1 MANFKNIIGSGFPE
15 YVNNQL
21 KKRSEILNTAN
32 RSNNILQYLTNR
44 NVWFR
49 LSSSVDVGGSKELA
63 RNNVLQGGTLNKNG
77 TIKKGFNE
85 TYKKGT
91 DDDLGFKPMPGI
103 TNISIGTGGKW
114 QTLMQADIEFVCYDL
129 EQLDIMTKLYMSLG
143 YTVFL
148 EWGHSNYFTTNNSV
162 EKFEVNASAISN
174 FFNLNNKDE
183 LLKRATKERDNKDGN
198 YECMLGTVYNFDWTA
213 NNDGSYNCKI
223 QVMGAG
229 GLVESLKIN
238 TSSGVNF
245 NNLIDDEDTNA
256 DFASDLE
263 NILTTL
269 KKFFE
274 DNSGIVQKST
284 TSFQAGTGTVTVD
297 TVEGLFKEIPLSQ
310 EGTIIENNRERTTT
324 YSALLNQIYE
334 FTSYPG
340 PQFGRSIGRT
350 SSSLGNNN
358 INKGNAH
365 QVLSG
370 IGTASS
376 IKPSLYHGYISNT
389 VIDNDKTYFQTYIT
403 LGHLFTLIQHIG
415 IFTENSGNVAKPVV
429 YLDYNPDNTIIKVN
443 KLQGSIDPSKCLI
456 PFNQKFDD
464 FFNPIKENF
473 PSKFNQSYS
482 LKKGVIPSFEG
493 KLFNVLVN
501 LDFIIDSLK
510 GLSQGSDDK
519 EVNLLDFIT
528 KILDGINVSLGKINS
543 FRPFYDKDS
552 NCLRIIDEHVLPDS
566 KENKIITIPN
576 LGTKSIVYD
585 YSFNTKITPKFASQ
599 LIIGA
604 QASGKD
610 VKEFSSEVLSYQY
623 LNIGT
628 KDRFATI
635 KKPSIN
641 PKIDLPVEKSALKP
655 FFRLFQLL
663 TRIYSFDNV
672 RKSSIDSLTT
682 LFNDILNRNTKI
694 PKYNPY
700 DNFGTRTKRLL
711 LGITPSPLLKNEND
725 EATEDKFVTPTLI
738 LPIEY
743 SIKIDGISG
752 ILPYNLFRIP
762 DNRLPKKYRG
772 KIDFAVFSINHE
784 IESNKW
790 YTILRGIAVPRN
802 K

>member
-1 MANFKNIIGSGFPE
+1 MANFKNIVGSGFPT
-15 YVNNQL
+15 YVTDQIN
-21 KKRSEILNTAN
+21 KRAEILNTPN

-49 LSSSVDVGGSKELA
+49 LSSSVNVGGSSALA
-63 RNNVLQGGTLNKNG
+63 RNNVLQGGTLNKNR

-129 EQLDIMTKLYMSLG
+129 EQLDTMTKLYMSLG

-148 EWGHSNYFTTNNSV
+148 EWGHSNYFTTNNNV
-162 EKFEVNASAISN
+162 EKFETNSSTITN
-174 FFNLNNKDE
+174 FFNFSDKDK
-183 LLKRATKERDNKDGN
+183 LLKQATKERDNKDGN

-229 GLVESLKIN
+229 GIVESLKIN

-263 NILTTL
+263 NVLTTL

-310 EGTIIENNRERTTT
+310 EGTIIINNNETLTT
-324 YSALLNQIYE
+324 YGALLNRIYG
-334 FTSYPG
+334 FTSYLG
-340 PQFGRSIGRT
+340 PQFGGNIGRT
-350 SSSLGNNN
+350 SAPLGNNN

-370 IGTASS
+370 IGNAPA
-376 IKPSLYHGYISNT
+376 IKPSLYNGYISNT

-403 LGHLFTLIQHIG
+403 LGHLFTLIQHLG
-415 IFTENSGNVAKPVV
+415 IFTENSGNVTKPII

-443 KLQGSIDPSKCLI
+443 NIQGSIDPSKCLI
-456 PFNQKFDD
+456 PYNKNLDD
-464 FFNPIKENF
+464 FFEPVKKYF
-473 PSKFNQSYS
+473 QSKFQPLNSI
-482 LKKGVIPSFEG
+482 KNKEVPEFGG

-528 KILDGINVSLGKINS
+528 KILDGINISLGKINS

-566 KENKIITIPN
+566 KENNIITIPN
-576 LGTKSIVYD
+576 FGTKSIVYD

-599 LIIGA
+599 IVIAA
-604 QASGKD
+604 QAGGQD
-610 VKEFSSEVLSYQY
+610 LRNFSSEVLSYQY

-628 KDRFATI
+628 EDRFSTV
-635 KKPSIN
+635 KNPSIN
-641 PKIDLPVEKSALKP
+641 PNIKLPVEKSELKP
-655 FFRLFQLL
+655 FFKLFQLF
-663 TRIYSFDNV
+663 TRIYGFDNIK
-672 RKSSIDSLTT
+672 KSSINSLTN
-682 LFNDILNRNTKI
+682 LYNDILNRNTKI

-700 DNFGTRTKRLL
+700 DTFGARTKRLL
-711 LGITPSPLLKNEND
+711 LGMPIPNIPESETEEEND
-725 EATEDKFVTPTLI
+725 ILVNPTLI
-738 LPIEY
+738 MPIEY

-752 ILPYNLFRIP
+752 VLPYNIFRIP
-762 DNRLPKKYRG
+762 NSRLPKKYRG

-784 IESNKW
+784 IENNRW

>member
-1 MANFKNIIGSGFPE
+1 MQNFKNIVGSGFPN
-15 YVNNQL
+15 YVDTQL
-21 KKRSEILNTAN
+21 KKRAEILNTPN

-49 LSSSVDVGGSKELA
+49 LSSSVNVGGSDALA
-63 RNNVLQGGTLNKNG
+63 RNNVLQGGTLNKNR

-103 TNISIGTGGKW
+103 TNMSIGTGGKW

-129 EQLDIMTKLYMSLG
+129 EQLDTMTKLYMSLG

-148 EWGHSNYFTTNNSV
+148 EWGHSNYFTTNNNV
-162 EKFEVNASAISN
+162 EKFETNSSTITN
-174 FFNLNNKDE
+174 FFNFSDKDK
-183 LLKRATKERDNKDGN
+183 LLKQATKERDNKDGN

-229 GLVESLKIN
+229 GIVESLKIN

-263 NILTTL
+263 NVLTTL

-274 DNSGIVQKST
+274 DNSGVVKKART
-284 TSFQAGTGTVTVD
+284 EFQSNTGTVTTD
-297 TVEGLFKEIPLSQ
+297 TVGGLFKEIPLSQ
-310 EGTIIENNRERTTT
+310 EGTIIENNQETLTT
-324 YSALLNQIYE
+324 YGALLNRIYE
-334 FTSYPG
+334 FSSYRG

-370 IGTASS
+370 IGSATS
-376 IKPSLYHGYISNT
+376 IKSSLYNGYISNT

-415 IFTENSGNVAKPVV
+415 IFTENSGNVAKPVI

-456 PFNQKFDD
+456 PFNQNLDD
-464 FFNPIKENF
+464 FFDPVKENF
-473 PSKFNQSYS
+473 KSKFNPSYT
-482 LKKGVIPSFEG
+482 LKKDVIPGFEG

-566 KENKIITIPN
+566 KENNIITIPN

-599 LIIGA
+599 IVIAA
-604 QASGKD
+604 QAGGQD
-610 VKEFSSEVLSYQY
+610 LRNFSSEVLSYQY

-628 KDRFATI
+628 EDRFSTV
-635 KKPSIN
+635 KNPSIN
-641 PKIDLPVEKSALKP
+641 PNIKLPTEKSALKP
-655 FFRLFQLL
+655 FFKLFQLF
-663 TRIYSFDNV
+663 TRIYGFDNIK
-672 RKSSIDSLTT
+672 KSSINSLTT
-682 LFNDILNRNTKI
+682 LYDDILNRNTKI

-700 DNFGTRTKRLL
+700 DTYASRTKRLL
-711 LGITPSPLLKNEND
+711 AGITPLQIPESETEKEND
-725 EATEDKFVTPTLI
+725 ILVNPTLI

-752 ILPYNLFRIP
+752 VLPYNIFRIP
-762 DNRLPKKYRG
+762 DSRLPKKYRG

-784 IESNKW
+784 IESNRW